1 MVAVLKAGAAAV
13 LGCGSALTEASW
25 MSMHSKCGFTGMA
38 NERTREKAPLLSD
51 VMLKLEGGQA

>member
-1 MVAVLKAGAAAV
+1 
-13 LGCGSALTEASW
+13 
-25 MSMHSKCGFTGMA
+25 MHSKCGFTGMA